1 MGLKEVNDQMD
12 RRTWLVTG
20 AAGFIGSHLVGHLL
34 GENQKVVGVDNLST
48 GKWENLQEVLGR
60 LTNGQ
65 QKSFSFICDD
75 IGNVRMMERAL
86 SGVHVVLHQAAVA
99 SVPLSIEKPHYVHDT
114 NVTGFLNILNSARN
128 EGVRRVVYASS
139 SAVYGDNPTA
149 IKSEGDLGQ
158 LLSPYAVTKFV
169 DELYAEQFHRHYKME
184 TVGLRYFNIYG
195 PRQDPEG
202 AYAAVIP
209 KWMAALSKGEPI
221 LVHGDGTTSRD
232 FCHVDDVVAAN
243 ILGATVTRQSAFGKS
258 YNICSGEETTLSSLA
273 EGLVGHWGKM
283 RPQAPRPEIIYGRF
297 RDGDIYKSCGSYKL
311 AREEL
316 GFIPRLRLPD
326 GLIKLFDNFS
336 DQ

>member
-1 MGLKEVNDQMD
+1 MERMD

-20 AAGFIGSHLVGHLL
+20 AAGFIGSHLVGRLL

-48 GKWENLQEVLGR
+48 GRWENLQQVLGR

-75 IGNVRMMERAL
+75 VGNVRMMERAL
-86 SGVHVVLHQAAVA
+86 RGVHVVLHQAAVA
-99 SVPLSIEKPHYVHDT
+99 SVPLSIENPHCVHDT

-128 EGVRRVVYASS
+128 EGVKRVVYASS

-169 DELYAEQFHRHYKME
+169 DELYAAQFHRHYEME
-184 TVGLRYFNIYG
+184 TLGLRYFNVYG
-195 PRQDPEG
+195 PRQDPQG

-209 KWMAALSKGEPI
+209 KWIEALRKGDPI
-221 LVHGDGTTSRD
+221 LIHGDGTTTRD

-273 EGLVGHWGKM
+273 EGLVSLWSK
-283 RPQAPRPEIIYGRF
+283 RLPQAPRPEIHYGRF
-297 RDGDIYKSCGSYKL
+297 RDGDIYRSCGSYEL
-311 AREEL
+311 ARKEL
-316 GFIPRLRLPD
+316 GFNPRLRLSD
-326 GLIKLFDNFS
+326 GLIGLFDNLG